1 MEIKNEFD
9 VPAPIDDVWRYLL
22 DVDKVAPCMPGA
34 QLTETID
41 DHNWKGRVNMKF
53 GPVALTFA
61 GTVTM
66 QDRDDAAHR
75 VVLHASG
82 MEQRG
87 KGAANATVTSNLE
100 PEGDGTKVR
109 MQADVTLTGAVAQ
122 LSRGLLPDVSAKLT
136 QQFANCLR
144 TNMAAEAATSSA
156 PEATEASPGPATA
169 PAKAAAPVGGL
180 RLGLSAMFS
189 GIVRWFRKLFGIDAR
204 DR

>member
-1 MEIKNEFD
+1 MEIKNEFE
-9 VPAPIDDVWRYLL
+9 VPAPIEDVWRYLL

-53 GPVALTFA
+53 GPVALSFA

-100 PEGDGTKVR
+100 PVGDGTMVR
-109 MQADVTLTGAVAQ
+109 MSADVTLTGAVAQ

-156 PEATEASPGPATA
+156 PEAGEASPGQVTA

>member
-53 GPVALTFA
+53 GPVALSFA

-66 QDRDDAAHR
+66 QDRDDDAHR

-100 PEGDGTKVR
+100 PSGEGTKVR

-156 PEATEASPGPATA
+156 PETAEASPGMVTA
-169 PAKAAAPVGGL
+169 PSKAAAPVGGL

-189 GIVRWFRKLFGIDAR
+189 GIVRWFRKLFGINAR
-204 DR
+204 DL

>member
-1 MEIKNEFD
+1 
-9 VPAPIDDVWRYLL
+9 
-22 DVDKVAPCMPGA
+22 MPGA

-53 GPVALTFA
+53 GPVSLSFA

-100 PEGDGTKVR
+100 AVEGATKVR

-156 PEATEASPGPATA
+156 PEAVEASPGSVAA
-169 PAKAAAPVGGL
+169 PPTAAAPVGGL

-189 GIVRWFRKLFGIDAR
+189 GIVRWFRKLFGINAR
-204 DR
+204 DL

>member
-9 VPAPIDDVWRYLL
+9 VPAPIEDVWRYLL

-53 GPVALTFA
+53 GPVALSFA

-109 MQADVTLTGAVAQ
+109 MSADVTLTGAVAQ
-122 LSRGLLPDVSAKLT
+122 LSRGLLPDISAKLT
-136 QQFANCLR
+136 EQFANCLR

-156 PEATEASPGPATA
+156 PEAGEASPEQVTA
-169 PAKAAAPVGGL
+169 PPKAAAPVGGL